1 MCVTLLPALFVPSY
15 RQHITS
21 IMPPITI
28 SLSSHLKASGFS
40 SISICTHFNRVHY
53 HLLPMEQLCLLAN
66 LFSCMFSYCPP
77 GVSHGS
83 TMKQWVLPP
92 HSNSCSL
99 LVPGDPGAS
108 KSCPALVCWSAAVST
123 TSSCVVQG
131 WITRASQQRRLSFFL
146 FEPCCGFLQW
156 ENCWRPPGLVLF
168 YHFTPLIL
176 MISFIIN
183 IKLSGLLQKLHIQS
197 FNSCSK

>member
-1 MCVTLLPALFVPSY
+1 MF
-15 RQHITS
+15 
-21 IMPPITI
+21 PITI

-40 SISICTHFNRVHY
+40 SISICTRFNRVHY

-66 LFSCMFSYCPP
+66 LFSCVFSYCPP

-99 LVPGDPGAS
+99 LVPGDPCAS
-108 KSCPALVCWSAAVST
+108 KSCPALVCWSAVVST

-131 WITRASQQRRLSFFL
+131 WITRASQKRRLSFFF

-156 ENCWRPPGLVLF
+156 ENCWRPPELVRL
-168 YHFTPLIL
+168 YHFTLLIL
-176 MISFIIN
+176 TMSSIMN
-183 IKLSGLLQKLHIQS
+183 IKLSGLLQSYTFKDFFPALNRLFS
-197 FNSCSK
+197 YMLGD

>member
-1 MCVTLLPALFVPSY
+1 MRAKLLLQLCVRVCAPVTLLPALFVPSY

-21 IMPPITI
+21 IMLPITI

-131 WITRASQQRRLSFFL
+131 WITRASQQRRLSFFFL
-146 FEPCCGFLQW
+146 FFFFNHAVVVCIEKIACAFL
-156 ENCWRPPGLVLF
+156 
-168 YHFTPLIL
+168 
-176 MISFIIN
+176 SFHPSNINYIIYN
-183 IKLSGLLQKLHIQS
+183 
-197 FNSCSK
+197 

>member
-1 MCVTLLPALFVPSY
+1 ML
-15 RQHITS
+15 
-21 IMPPITI
+21 PITI

-108 KSCPALVCWSAAVST
+108 KSCPALVCWRAAVST

-131 WITRASQQRRLSFFL
+131 WITRASQQRRLSFFFVWTML
-146 FEPCCGFLQW
+146 WFSAMRKLLETPRAGAFLSFHPSNINYIIYNLHKTIRFIAKITHSKLSFLQ
-156 ENCWRPPGLVLF
+156 
-168 YHFTPLIL
+168 
-176 MISFIIN
+176 
-183 IKLSGLLQKLHIQS
+183 
-197 FNSCSK
+197 

>member
-1 MCVTLLPALFVPSY
+1 MSAKLLIQLCVSVSLLPGLFVPSY

-21 IMPPITI
+21 IMLPITI
-28 SLSSHLKASGFS
+28 SLSSHFKASGFS

-99 LVPGDPGAS
+99 LVPRDPGTS
-108 KSCPALVCWSAAVST
+108 QSCPALVCCRATVST

-131 WITRASQQRRLSFFL
+131 WITLASQQRRPSFF
-146 FEPCCGFLQW
+146 FNHAVFLQW
-156 ENCWRPPGLVLF
+156 ENCRPPELVRL
-168 YHFTPLIL
+168 
-176 MISFIIN
+176 SF
-183 IKLSGLLQKLHIQS
+183 HPE
-197 FNSCSK
+197 